1 MCQCG
6 GKTVFH
12 STSRFLLESF
22 LCPAYAVHAKR
33 RFLAMKTK
41 IRLWDALML
50 AIMLFI
56 GMSWM
61 WMVIN
66 GVYLVDFEF

>member
-1 MCQCG
+1 
-6 GKTVFH
+6 
-12 STSRFLLESF
+12 
-22 LCPAYAVHAKR
+22 
-33 RFLAMKTK
+33 MKTK